1 MFQDFDGKY
10 PKLVSSEF
18 YRRKV
23 KEENIS
29 FCRLREEECEVCLLF
44 NSHDVD
50 TEENTVD
57 GLIYLSGCETCDEN
71 QVHKKN
77 SEITRKEYQ
86 EDKEG
91 NFDPITACFAVDMQ
105 KVVMLPVMTG
115 VKSCIFT
122 RHLTT
127 YHESIAPL
135 GGEQVSKEKPTG
147 VIWHDIRAK

>member
-1 MFQDFDGKY
+1 MS
-10 PKLVSSEF
+10 PEF

-23 KEENIS
+23 KEDNIS
-29 FCRLREEECEVCLLF
+29 FCRLGEGCLLF
-44 NSHDVD
+44 KSHSHDVE
-50 TEENTVD
+50 TEENITTVD

-115 VKSCIFT
+115 VKACVFT
-122 RHLTT
+122 RRLTT
-127 YHESIAPL
+127 YHETFAPFRWRTS
-135 GGEQVSKEKPTG
+135 EQRKANGSNMARR
-147 VIWHDIRAK
+147 DIRAK